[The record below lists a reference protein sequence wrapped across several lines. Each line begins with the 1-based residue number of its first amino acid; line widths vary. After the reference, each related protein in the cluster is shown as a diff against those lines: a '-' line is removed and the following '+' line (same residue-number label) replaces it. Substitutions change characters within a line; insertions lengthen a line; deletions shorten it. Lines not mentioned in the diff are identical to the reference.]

1 MTLTDIIQA
10 LELRVLNP
18 NAIGDTEVT
27 GGYVCDLLSDV
38 MANAQPGNLWITL
51 QIHQNILA
59 VARIKDLAGIIIV
72 NDRRPDDE
80 TVQKAEEERLPLLV
94 TEESAFAITGRLHR
108 LLERP

>member
-1 MTLTDIIQA
+1 MTLTDIIRT
-10 LELRVLNP
+10 LGLRVLNP
-18 NAIGDTEVT
+18 NAISDTEVT

-38 MANAQPGNLWITL
+38 MANARPGNLWITL

-72 NDRRPDDE
+72 NGRQPDDE

-94 TEESAFAITGRLHR
+94 TEEPAFGITGRLHR